1 MNWSEITVYTTKEGI
16 DEVSR
21 IVLECG
27 AEGIVIEDETDFL
40 DFLENNRSRWDY
52 VDEELLSKKHCETNI
67 KTYVPCDE
75 TGFEIFKKIEAAAE
89 NLKKTDSN
97 AKFGRLQVEASQR
110 DDSEWKDKWKE
121 YFKPFCVG
129 QKLYICPAWIEGD
142 VPSGRSEVKLE
153 TGQLFGTGLHATTR
167 LCLDSLEKY
176 VNNSSNIL
184 DLGTGS
190 GILAVAAAKLG
201 ASSVRAIDIDDGV
214 YKTLENNL
222 KLNNIA
228 AETFEIVAGDVLSNK
243 KIMVGRNEKYNVIV
257 ANIVA
262 DVIIALSKITGEF
275 LEKDGIFMV
284 SGIIE
289 ERAAEVEAA
298 LIANGFSV
306 IEHRKLDGWNEFVCK
321 LKISGE

>member
-27 AEGIVIEDETDFL
+27 AEGIVIEDESDFL

-52 VDEELLSKKHCETNI
+52 VDDELMQSKHCETNI

-75 TGFEIFKKIEAAAE
+75 NGFEIFKSIERAADE
-89 NLKKTDSN
+89 LKKTDKE
-97 AKFGRLQVEASQR
+97 AKFGRLKVETNQR

-142 VPSGRSEVKLE
+142 LPDGRREVKLE

-167 LCLDSLEKY
+167 LCLDSLESY
-176 VNNSSNIL
+176 VNADTDLL

-201 ASSVRAIDIDDGV
+201 AKSVRAIDIDDGV

-222 KLNNIA
+222 KLNDLDGNN
-228 AETFEIVAGDVLSNK
+228 FEIIAGDVLSNK
-243 KIMVGRNEKYNVIV
+243 RIMVGKNEKYDVIV

-262 DVIIALSKITGEF
+262 DVIIALSAITGEF
-275 LEKDGIFMV
+275 LKENGIFMV
-284 SGIIE
+284 SGIID
-289 ERAAEVEAA
+289 ERADEVKTA
-298 LIANGFSV
+298 LLNNGFTV
-306 IEHRKLDGWNEFVCK
+306 KEHRSLDGWNQFVASK
-321 LKISGE
+321 

>member
-1 MNWSEITVYTTKEGI
+1 MNWSEITVFTTKEGI

-21 IVLECG
+21 IVLDCG
-27 AEGIVIEDETDFL
+27 AEGIVIEDESDFL

-52 VDEELLSKKHCETNI
+52 VDEELMNQKHCETNI

-75 TGFEIFKKIEAAAE
+75 TGFEIFKKIEAAADE
-89 NLKKTDSN
+89 LRKTDASS
-97 AKFGRLQVEASQR
+97 KFGRLRVETSLR

-129 QKLYICPAWIEGD
+129 QKLYICPAWIEAD
-142 VPSGRSEVKLE
+142 VPADRSEVKLE

-176 VNNSSNIL
+176 INESSRVL

-201 ASSVRAIDIDDGV
+201 APSVRAIDIDDGV

-243 KIMVGRNEKYNVIV
+243 KIMVGRNEKYDVIV

-275 LEKDGIFMV
+275 LADDGIFMV
-284 SGIIE
+284 SGIID
-289 ERAAEVEAA
+289 ERAKEVENA
-298 LIANGFSV
+298 LISNGFAV
-306 IEHRKLDGWNEFVCK
+306 VEHRALDGWNEFICK
-321 LKISGE
+321 IKN